1 MKTIHKSIILFGL
14 LSLLAGAQISNFSS
28 GGRKQAKNPDPITAF
43 REIESGIKH
52 ADPAGF
58 SKYLSENSYLSL
70 PNGVTGY
77 FSSNQSFYILKDFF
91 KTFIPVTF
99 SFTIPAGSKETV
111 ATGALVFES
120 KGKRENATVYIALTY
135 EGTTWRITQFMVN

>member
-1 MKTIHKSIILFGL
+1 MKTFHKSIILFGL

-28 GGRKQAKNPDPITAF
+28 GGRKQAKGPDPVTAF
-43 REIESGIKH
+43 KEIESGIKH

-58 SKYLSENSYLSL
+58 SKYLSENSYISL
-70 PNGVTGY
+70 PNGVSGY

-91 KTFIPVTF
+91 KTFIPVAF
-99 SFTIPAGSKETV
+99 SFEIPKGNKETV
-111 ATGALVFES
+111 ATGELVFES

-135 EGTTWRITQFMVN
+135 EGATWRITQFMVN